1 MAKDPVC
8 GMLVDETGATAR
20 AEYQGVTYYFCSTL
34 CQKAFKAE
42 PQKYLGAAPRCEP
55 DDLTPGS

>member
-8 GMLVDETGATAR
+8 GMLVDESRTAAR
-20 AEYQGVTYYFCSTL
+20 VEYQGVTYYFCSTI

-42 PQKYLGAAPRCEP
+42 PQKYIGTAPRSKP
-55 DDLTPGS
+55 GDPTPGS